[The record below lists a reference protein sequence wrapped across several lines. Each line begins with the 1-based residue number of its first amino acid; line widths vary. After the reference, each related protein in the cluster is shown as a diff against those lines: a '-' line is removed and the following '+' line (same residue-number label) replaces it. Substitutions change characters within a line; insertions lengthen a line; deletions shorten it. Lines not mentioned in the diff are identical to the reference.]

1 MMKAPKKTTAGDLW
15 SGKTPPAKDVD
26 AFISASPKDAQPKL
40 RELRGIIRALAPA
53 AEETISY
60 RMPTYKLNGKPL
72 VGFAG
77 FKHHIGFYPMS
88 GSFLEGY
95 KEELKDYVTTKG
107 GVQFPFAE
115 PLPVALIKRL
125 IKDRIKSL
133 A

>member
-1 MMKAPKKTTAGDLW
+1 MKAPKKKAAADLW
-15 SGKTPPAKDVD
+15 SGKTPPAKNVE
-26 AFISASPKDAQPKL
+26 AFIRASPKGTQAKL
-40 RELRGIIRALAPA
+40 RELRGIIRALVPQ
-53 AEETISY
+53 AEEVISY

-88 GSFLEGY
+88 GSFLDDY
-95 KEELKDYVTTKG
+95 KEELRDYVTSKG
-107 GVQFPFAE
+107 AVQFPSAE

-125 IKDRIKSL
+125 IRDRINSL

>member
-1 MMKAPKKTTAGDLW
+1 MKAGKKTGVTDLW
-15 SGKTPPAKDVD
+15 SGKNPPAKDVD
-26 AFISASPKDAQPKL
+26 AFIQASPKETRPKL
-40 RELRGIIRALAPA
+40 RELRGIIRALVPQ
-53 AEETISY
+53 AEEVISY

-88 GSFLEGY
+88 GSFLDDY
-95 KEELKDYVTTKG
+95 RDELRDYVTSKG
-107 GVQFPFAE
+107 AVQFPSPA

-125 IKDRIKSL
+125 IRDRIKSL